1 MHVVSS
7 RYIFVIKEGSIA
19 VVFDTVQAA
28 GAYRFRKMGAL
39 DSNHGIWSF
48 VDEGEI
54 WTYISLNNLRCLVR
68 MPSSF
73 VTLHAAFVVAL

>member
-19 VVFDTVQAA
+19 VVFDTIQAA

-39 DSNHGIWSF
+39 DSNHGI
-48 VDEGEI
+48 
-54 WTYISLNNLRCLVR
+54 
-68 MPSSF
+68 
-73 VTLHAAFVVAL
+73 